1 MRTRG
6 FSIAWSFFRK
16 SGSGPRLAVLAQ
28 VGVVRHRPVIDEPPW
43 HRGKHATGAVTI
55 ISRHPRMGPDQLL
68 VFLVDLAN
76 VTIMR
81 LLRNVD
87 CRDAVLD
94 HVYEAPR
101 DVAALAFRLEDN
113 AAAMRRTGIG
123 AEHAE
128 EIRKARHR
136 QAEIGGRIIICP
148 YIPQVLA
155 AAPRDIETRR
165 HFGHLEAGRDD
176 NQVRGPQLALGG
188 NNAIPGE
195 TV

>member
-43 HRGKHATGAVTI
+43 HRGKHATGAVAI
-55 ISRHPRMGPDQLL
+55 VGRHPRMGPDQLL

-87 CRDAVLD
+87 CRDAVVD
-94 HVYEAPR
+94 HLHEAPR
-101 DVAALAFRLEDN
+101 DVAALAFRLEDY
-113 AAAMRRTGIG
+113 AAAMRRTGIW

-148 YIPQVLA
+148 DSFLVLA
-155 AAPRDIETRR
+155 FVSRCNDIYLNFRV
-165 HFGHLEAGRDD
+165 HVALQAD
-176 NQVRGPQLALGG
+176 N
-188 NNAIPGE
+188 NI
-195 TV
+195 T

>member
-55 ISRHPRMGPDQLL
+55 VSRHPRMGPDQLL
-68 VFLVDLAN
+68 GFVVDLAN
-76 VTIMR
+76 VPIMR

-101 DVAALAFRLEDN
+101 AVATLPFRLEDQSST
-113 AAAMRRTGIG
+113 MRRTGT
-123 AEHAE
+123 APEHAE
-128 EIRKARHR
+128 AIREARHR
-136 QAEIGGRIIICP
+136 QAEIDRP
-148 YIPQVLA
+148 HV
-155 AAPRDIETRR
+155 
-165 HFGHLEAGRDD
+165 
-176 NQVRGPQLALGG
+176 
-188 NNAIPGE
+188 
-195 TV
+195 

>member
-55 ISRHPRMGPDQLL
+55 VSRHPRMGPDQLL

-76 VTIMR
+76 VAIMR

-101 DVAALAFRLEDN
+101 DVATLAFRLEDH

-128 EIRKARHR
+128 EVREARHR
-136 QAEIGGRIIICP
+136 QAEIGGWVIVWP
-148 YIPQVLA
+148 DTLQGLGSAPQYIWGA
-155 AAPRDIETRR
+155 R
-165 HFGHLEAGRDD
+165 
-176 NQVRGPQLALGG
+176 
-188 NNAIPGE
+188 AIAH
-195 TV
+195 